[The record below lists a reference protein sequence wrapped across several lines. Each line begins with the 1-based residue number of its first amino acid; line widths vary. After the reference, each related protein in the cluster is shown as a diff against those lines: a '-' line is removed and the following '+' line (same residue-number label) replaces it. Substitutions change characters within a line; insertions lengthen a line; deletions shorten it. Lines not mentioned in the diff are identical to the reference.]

1 MVKNHIYPSSLAH
14 SAGSDGQ
21 EVSNKALA
29 RFVRKIYP
37 DVEDLIELARADRL
51 SARGLAVS
59 DKMVEDNLKNLE
71 KLLEY
76 YNSVKD
82 KMETLPKLL
91 DGREIME
98 ILNIKAG
105 PKLGVIIE
113 ALKEAQIE
121 GIVKTKDDAV
131 EFIKNLK
138 L

>member
-1 MVKNHIYPSSLAH
+1 
-14 SAGSDGQ
+14 
-21 EVSNKALA
+21 
-29 RFVRKIYP
+29 
-37 DVEDLIELARADRL
+37 
-51 SARGLAVS
+51 
-59 DKMVEDNLKNLE
+59 
-71 KLLEY
+71 
-76 YNSVKD
+76 
-82 KMETLPKLL
+82 METLPKLL